1 MAMFIPSREKIE
13 SVLRS
18 KGVDVATL
26 ASNPKNVDRAVGIVH
41 GMIPIPWRWFIGKK
55 RVHGA
60 VMNVSKLVSR
70 GQSSVRA

>member
-1 MAMFIPSREKIE
+1 MFIPSREKIE

-18 KGVDVATL
+18 RGIDVATL
-26 ASNPKNVDRAVGIVH
+26 AGNPKNVDRAVSIVH

-60 VMNVSKLVSR
+60 VLSVSQRVGRK
-70 GQSSVRA
+70 